1 MQLQKLLALETYIRL
16 LSPLCN
22 CFSNIYFCLRHR
34 CPHKPTRIYGNG
46 QQPCLTTEYV
56 EKYPKYSNISPPR
69 SLKPKQE
76 YQVHR
81 GKMEGI
87 TTFK

>member
-1 MQLQKLLALETYIRL
+1 KTFAVSCT
-16 LSPLCN
+16 LCV
-22 CFSNIYFCLRHR
+22 CSISTIFCL
-34 CPHKPTRIYGNG
+34 
-46 QQPCLTTEYV
+46 CLTTEYV
-56 EKYPKYSNISPPR
+56 EKYPKYSNISPAR

-76 YQVHR
+76 YQAHR